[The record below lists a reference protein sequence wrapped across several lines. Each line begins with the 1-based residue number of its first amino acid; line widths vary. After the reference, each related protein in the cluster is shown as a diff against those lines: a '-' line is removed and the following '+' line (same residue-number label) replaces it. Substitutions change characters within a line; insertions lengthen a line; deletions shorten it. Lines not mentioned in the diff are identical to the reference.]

1 MQKKSEAP
9 EAPEVRKEN
18 GIGKSIGR
26 LVRAVVFLA
35 LALFLIICSN
45 NVLRQVK
52 YRLQKGAFPS
62 FYAQEK
68 NSIDIVTIGSSA
80 DYRYIDTP
88 MLYELFGYTSYN
100 LATAQ
105 QPTSVTRF
113 IMNEAEKSQNP
124 SLFIVEA
131 REFVHLPESKQETA
145 VYCVSDSMDLSL
157 NKWLMLCRGYASWE
171 DRLNGFFDI
180 TVYPAVTAWGFT
192 TGEYRVPSD
201 SELKTLADHI
211 DYTAVKLTDNVV
223 NIPDSGM
230 LDLGAVAK
238 GYAAD
243 GSIEL
248 LNNSKAQAAVLNLG
262 GTIGLFGKKP
272 DGSRFKVGIAD
283 PENPAGYFGYL
294 SCDSGVVA
302 TSGGY
307 ERYFERDGKR
317 YIHILDPATAKPVDN
332 HIASVTIVT
341 DNGAKADAMSTALFV
356 MGLDKAT
363 DYYRTHDGFDCVIL
377 TDDGSLYISE
387 GIYDDFT
394 LDSGHRYTVN
404 RINKP

>member
-1 MQKKSEAP
+1 MLLAGCGYSNVASESFESMDTFMKIDIYGSADTAA
-9 EAPEVRKEN
+9 EIRA
-18 GIGKSIGR
+18 GIESLDSLLSAQDDSSEIGR
-26 LVRAVVFLA
+26 LNKNGSAELSEDTADLLNR
-35 LALFLIICSN
+35 S
-45 NVLRQVK
+45 
-52 YRLQKGAFPS
+52 LQLCG
-62 FYAQEK
+62 
-68 NSIDIVTIGSSA
+68 
-80 DYRYIDTP
+80 
-88 MLYELFGYTSYN
+88 
-100 LATAQ
+100 
-105 QPTSVTRF
+105 
-113 IMNEAEKSQNP
+113 
-124 SLFIVEA
+124 
-131 REFVHLPESKQETA
+131 
-145 VYCVSDSMDLSL
+145 DL
-157 NKWLMLCRGYASWE
+157 
-171 DRLNGFFDI
+171 DGFFDI

-211 DYTAVKLTDNVV
+211 DYTAVKLSDNGVR
-223 NIPDSGM
+223 IPDGVM

-243 GSIEL
+243 RSIEL

-294 SCDSGVVA
+294 SCDLGIVA

-317 YIHILDPATAKPVDN
+317 YIHILDPATAKPADN
-332 HIASVTIVT
+332 HIASFTIVT

-377 TDDGSLYISE
+377 TDDGSLYITE

>member
-113 IMNEAEKSQNP
+113 IMNEAEKSQSP

-180 TVYPAVTAWGFT
+180 TKYHGFWHDMK
-192 TGEYRVPSD
+192 G
-201 SELKTLADHI
+201 KTLP
-211 DYTAVKLTDNVV
+211 YWNNRVKDEKLSWKNNTKVAAINK
-223 NIPDSGM
+223 PELPSK
-230 LDLGAVAK
+230 LDPLPLIEPNEKAL
-238 GYAAD
+238 
-243 GSIEL
+243 IEL
-248 LNNSKAQAAVLNLG
+248 LEDCRKKNREVLFILTPCEYKSDIFPRRAETLRTMVESYGYKLYDMIRDENLDLDYSYDFYNRSHTNMWGAEKVTRALGEYIKREYNIDTQHSDAVKAAWDEAALRNREEANSLG
-262 GTIGLFGKKP
+262 ADF
-272 DGSRFKVGIAD
+272 IAEGD
-283 PENPAGYFGYL
+283 ENPEI
-294 SCDSGVVA
+294 D
-302 TSGGY
+302 
-307 ERYFERDGKR
+307 EEDG
-317 YIHILDPATAKPVDN
+317 
-332 HIASVTIVT
+332 
-341 DNGAKADAMSTALFV
+341 
-356 MGLDKAT
+356 
-363 DYYRTHDGFDCVIL
+363 
-377 TDDGSLYISE
+377 E
-387 GIYDDFT
+387 E
-394 LDSGHRYTVN
+394 
-404 RINKP
+404 

>member
-1 MQKKSEAP
+1 MQKISEAP
-9 EAPEVRKEN
+9 DVPEVKKES
-18 GIGKSIGR
+18 GIGKSVGR

-113 IMNEAEKSQNP
+113 IMNEAEKSQSP

-171 DRLNGFFDI
+171 DRLKGFFDI
-180 TVYPAVTAWGFT
+180 TKYHGFWHDMK
-192 TGEYRVPSD
+192 G
-201 SELKTLADHI
+201 KTLP
-211 DYTAVKLTDNVV
+211 YWNNRVKDEKLSWKNNTKVAAINK
-223 NIPDSGM
+223 PELPSK
-230 LDLGAVAK
+230 LDPLPLIEPNEKAL
-238 GYAAD
+238 
-243 GSIEL
+243 IEL
-248 LNNSKAQAAVLNLG
+248 LEDCRKKNREVLFILTPCEYSSDLFPRRAETLRTIVESYGYKLYDMIRDENLDLDYSYDFYNRSHTNMWGAEKVTRALGEYIKREYNIDTQHSDAVKAAWDEAALRNREEANSLG
-262 GTIGLFGKKP
+262 ADF
-272 DGSRFKVGIAD
+272 IAEGD
-283 PENPAGYFGYL
+283 ENPEI
-294 SCDSGVVA
+294 D
-302 TSGGY
+302 
-307 ERYFERDGKR
+307 EEDG
-317 YIHILDPATAKPVDN
+317 
-332 HIASVTIVT
+332 
-341 DNGAKADAMSTALFV
+341 
-356 MGLDKAT
+356 
-363 DYYRTHDGFDCVIL
+363 
-377 TDDGSLYISE
+377 E
-387 GIYDDFT
+387 E
-394 LDSGHRYTVN
+394 
-404 RINKP
+404 

>member
-1 MQKKSEAP
+1 MQKISEAP
-9 EAPEVRKEN
+9 DVPEVKKES
-18 GIGKSIGR
+18 GIGKSVGR

-35 LALFLIICSN
+35 LALFLIISSN

-113 IMNEAEKSQNP
+113 IMNEAEKSQSP

-180 TVYPAVTAWGFT
+180 TKYHGFWHDMK
-192 TGEYRVPSD
+192 G
-201 SELKTLADHI
+201 KTLP
-211 DYTAVKLTDNVV
+211 YWNNRVKDEKLSWKNNTKVAAINK
-223 NIPDSGM
+223 PELPSK
-230 LDLGAVAK
+230 LDPLPLIEPNEKAL
-238 GYAAD
+238 
-243 GSIEL
+243 IEL
-248 LNNSKAQAAVLNLG
+248 LEDCRKKNREVLFILTPCEYSSDLFPRRAETLRTIVESYGYKLYDMIRDENLDLDYSYDFYNRSHTNMWGAEKVTRALGEYIKREYNIDTQHSDAVKAAWDEAALRNREEANSLG
-262 GTIGLFGKKP
+262 ADF
-272 DGSRFKVGIAD
+272 IAEGD
-283 PENPAGYFGYL
+283 ENPEI
-294 SCDSGVVA
+294 D
-302 TSGGY
+302 
-307 ERYFERDGKR
+307 EEDG
-317 YIHILDPATAKPVDN
+317 
-332 HIASVTIVT
+332 
-341 DNGAKADAMSTALFV
+341 
-356 MGLDKAT
+356 
-363 DYYRTHDGFDCVIL
+363 
-377 TDDGSLYISE
+377 E
-387 GIYDDFT
+387 E
-394 LDSGHRYTVN
+394 
-404 RINKP
+404 

>member
-1 MQKKSEAP
+1 MRKSTKSALCAAIIIILSALSACGGKKP
-9 EAPEVRKEN
+9 E
-18 GIGKSIGR
+18 S
-26 LVRAVVFLA
+26 
-35 LALFLIICSN
+35 S
-45 NVLRQVK
+45 
-52 YRLQKGAFPS
+52 S
-62 FYAQEK
+62 FQAMDTLMTLTVYGDEE
-68 NSIDIVTIGSSA
+68 IGSAIKEDILSLDRA
-80 DYRYIDTP
+80 LD
-88 MLYELFGYTSYN
+88 
-100 LATAQ
+100 ATDENSEIHHLN
-105 QPTSVTRF
+105 T
-113 IMNEAEKSQNP
+113 EKSAAVSEDTADLLNR
-124 SLFIVEA
+124 SLQ
-131 REFVHLPESKQETA
+131 L
-145 VYCVSDSMDLSL
+145 CGDL
-157 NKWLMLCRGYASWE
+157 
-171 DRLNGFFDI
+171 DGFFDI

-201 SELKTLADHI
+201 SELKMLADHI
-211 DYTAVKLTDNVV
+211 DYTAVKLSDNSVR
-223 NIPDSGM
+223 IPDSVM

-243 GSIEL
+243 RSIEL

-363 DYYRTHDGFDCVIL
+363 EYYRTHDGFDCVIL
-377 TDDGSLYISE
+377 TDDGSLYITE